1 MEEQSNSFQWDRAL
15 ELHATGIYS
24 DSKFKEKTMSY
35 LKKFIPYEQRVKV
48 WPIIFENR
56 QGISK
61 TLFNELL

>member
-48 WPIIFENR
+48 WPIIF
-56 QGISK
+56 
-61 TLFNELL
+61 